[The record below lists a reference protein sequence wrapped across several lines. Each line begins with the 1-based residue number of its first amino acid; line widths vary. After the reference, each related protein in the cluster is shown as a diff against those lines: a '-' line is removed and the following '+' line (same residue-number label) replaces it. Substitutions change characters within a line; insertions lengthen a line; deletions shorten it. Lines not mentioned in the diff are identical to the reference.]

1 MWVPESGSGMQSP
14 VAMAMVMQSNLRAVG
29 VNVTLQTMEWGA
41 YIAKLRTKEQDLFA
55 LSWAAGSE
63 DPDMVMYPLFHSS
76 QWTPNGPNR
85 AMYKNEKFDALL
97 ARGAAR
103 SPIRPSAR
111 RCTAR
116 PSASWSRTPRGSS
129 WTTRSRSP
137 RPRSACRA
145 SSSTRA
151 STSAWRRSAS
161 GSGGAGSVGPYL
173 ARRLLHLGPVLLG
186 VSVIVF
192 MVLHLA
198 PGDPAEV
205 MLGANANKEDLD
217 RLRPSSGS
225 TSRCTSSTCTG
236 SATWLRGD
244 LGRSLWMKRPVL
256 GEVLERFKA
265 TLLLTGSALLLST
278 LGGIALGIASATRAN
293 SLLDRLSGVA
303 SLFGASM
310 PVFWLGI
317 VLMVI
322 FSLWLG
328 WLPASGMYAPYG
340 GGGLRDLLAHL
351 VLPAV
356 TLAAASVTII
366 ARLTRATMLETLGQD
381 YVRTARAK
389 GLGERAVVLRH
400 ALKNALIP
408 IVTVVGVQAGYLLGG
423 AVLTETVFAWPGV
436 GTLVVQG
443 ILARDMPLVQGGVL
457 VIALS
462 FVLVNLAVDP
472 LYAWL
477 DPRIRFE

>member
-1 MWVPESGSGMQSP
+1 
-14 VAMAMVMQSNLRAVG
+14 VG
-29 VNVTLQTMEWGA
+29 
-41 YIAKLRTKEQDLFA
+41 RF
-55 LSWAAGSE
+55 
-63 DPDMVMYPLFHSS
+63 
-76 QWTPNGPNR
+76 
-85 AMYKNEKFDALL
+85 
-97 ARGAAR
+97 
-103 SPIRPSAR
+103 
-111 RCTAR
+111 
-116 PSASWSRTPRGSS
+116 
-129 WTTRSRSP
+129 
-137 RPRSACRA
+137 
-145 SSSTRA
+145 
-151 STSAWRRSAS
+151 
-161 GSGGAGSVGPYL
+161 L

-192 MVLHLA
+192 LVLHLA

-217 RLRPSSGS
+217 RLRVQLGLDQPLHVQYL
-225 TSRCTSSTCTG
+225 
-236 SATWLRGD
+236 TWIGHVARGD
-244 LGRSLWMKRPVL
+244 LGRSIWMKRPVL

-265 TLLLTGSALLLST
+265 TLVLTGTALFLST
-278 LGGIALGIASATRAN
+278 LGGITLGIVSATRAN
-293 SLLDRLSGVA
+293 SLLDRCSAVA

-356 TLAAASVTII
+356 TLAAASITII

-389 GLGERAVVLRH
+389 GLGERMVVWRH

-443 ILARDMPLVQGGVL
+443 ILARDVPLVQGGVL

-462 FVLVNLAVDP
+462 FVLVNLAVDT

-477 DPRIRFE
+477 DPRIKFQ

>member
-1 MWVPESGSGMQSP
+1 
-14 VAMAMVMQSNLRAVG
+14 
-29 VNVTLQTMEWGA
+29 
-41 YIAKLRTKEQDLFA
+41 
-55 LSWAAGSE
+55 
-63 DPDMVMYPLFHSS
+63 
-76 QWTPNGPNR
+76 
-85 AMYKNEKFDALL
+85 
-97 ARGAAR
+97 
-103 SPIRPSAR
+103 
-111 RCTAR
+111 
-116 PSASWSRTPRGSS
+116 
-129 WTTRSRSP
+129 
-137 RPRSACRA
+137 
-145 SSSTRA
+145 
-151 STSAWRRSAS
+151 
-161 GSGGAGSVGPYL
+161 VGPFL
-173 ARRLLHLGPVLLG
+173 ARRLLHLAPVLLG

-217 RLRPSSGS
+217 RLRTQLGLDQPLHVQYF
-225 TSRCTSSTCTG
+225 
-236 SATWLRGD
+236 TWISHVARGD

-265 TLLLTGSALLLST
+265 TILLTGSALLLST
-278 LGGIALGIASATRAN
+278 LGGLALGIASATRAN

-340 GGGLRDLLAHL
+340 GGGPGDLLAHL

-389 GLGERAVVLRH
+389 GLGERTVVWRH

-436 GTLVVQG
+436 GTLVIQG

-462 FVLVNLAVDP
+462 FVLVNLLVDT

-477 DPRIRFE
+477 DPRIKFQ

>member
-1 MWVPESGSGMQSP
+1 
-14 VAMAMVMQSNLRAVG
+14 
-29 VNVTLQTMEWGA
+29 
-41 YIAKLRTKEQDLFA
+41 
-55 LSWAAGSE
+55 
-63 DPDMVMYPLFHSS
+63 
-76 QWTPNGPNR
+76 
-85 AMYKNEKFDALL
+85 
-97 ARGAAR
+97 
-103 SPIRPSAR
+103 
-111 RCTAR
+111 
-116 PSASWSRTPRGSS
+116 
-129 WTTRSRSP
+129 
-137 RPRSACRA
+137 
-145 SSSTRA
+145 
-151 STSAWRRSAS
+151 
-161 GSGGAGSVGPYL
+161 VGPFL

-205 MLGANANKEDLD
+205 MLGANANKEDLT
-217 RLRPSSGS
+217 RLRTQLGLDQPLHVQYLHWIGHVVQ
-225 TSRCTSSTCTG
+225 
-236 SATWLRGD
+236 GD

-265 TLLLTGSALLLST
+265 TLLLTGSALFLST
-278 LGGIALGIASATRAN
+278 LGGITLGIASATRAN

-389 GLGERAVVLRH
+389 GLGERMVVWRH

-462 FVLVNLAVDP
+462 FVLVNLAVDT

-477 DPRIRFE
+477 DPRIKFQ